1 MDNLTIEYVT
11 RLLVAAA
18 LGGVI
23 GLERNYRAKEAGF
36 RTHFLVALGSALF
49 MLVSQFGFGPVLD
62 QVTNMRWDASRV
74 ASQVVTGIGFIG
86 AGTIIFQKQVVRGLT
101 TAAGLWVTSAIG
113 LTCGSGMYVVATVAT
128 VLVLACLEALN
139 FFLAR
144 FGTKSISIT
153 FTSPDK
159 QKIADMTRRLRAE
172 GAEVSTFSIKEK
184 KSATGTVVEAT
195 MEIKVHRK
203 EYERKVMELM
213 TEMNDVDIECI
224 E

>member
-1 MDNLTIEYVT
+1 MENVTLEYVV

-18 LGGVI
+18 LGGII

-113 LTCGSGMYVVATVAT
+113 LACGSGMYVVASVAT
-128 VLVLACLEALN
+128 LLVLACLEALN
-139 FFLAR
+139 FFLSR

-159 QKIADMTRRLRAE
+159 EKLVQMTHRLRAE
-172 GAEVSTFSIKEK
+172 GAEVSTLGIKEK
-184 KSATGTVVEAT
+184 RQDGQAVVEAM
-195 MEIKVHRK
+195 MEIKVHRAD
-203 EYERKVMELM
+203 YERKVMELM
-213 TEMNDVDIECI
+213 TEMDDVDIEAI